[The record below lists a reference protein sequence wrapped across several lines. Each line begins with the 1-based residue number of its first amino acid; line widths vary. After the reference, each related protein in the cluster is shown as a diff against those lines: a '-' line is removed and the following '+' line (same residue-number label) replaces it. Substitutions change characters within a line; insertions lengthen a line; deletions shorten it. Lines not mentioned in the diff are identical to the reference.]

1 MKITLTRQK
10 SGKLSDK
17 RTNSGALYLTQDEI
31 DEMFEL
37 VCDAAT
43 EQELVKARER
53 GCNVFIGYEDESV
66 H

>member
-1 MKITLTRQK
+1 MTEDRLMIAEAVFAGQI
-10 SGKLSDK
+10 GEE
-17 RTNSGALYLTQDEI
+17 YLTQDEI

>member
-1 MKITLTRQK
+1 MTEDRLMVAKAVFEGVI
-10 SGKLSDK
+10 GEEH
-17 RTNSGALYLTQDEI
+17 LTQDEI

-43 EQELVKARER
+43 EQVLEAARDR
-53 GCNVFIGYEDESV
+53 GCNVFIGFEHDLV

>member
-1 MKITLTRQK
+1 MTDDRLMVAEAVFAGLI
-10 SGKLSDK
+10 GEEH
-17 RTNSGALYLTQDEI
+17 LTQNEI

-43 EQELVKARER
+43 EQALDEARQR

>member
-1 MKITLTRQK
+1 MTEDRLMIAEAVFAGQI
-10 SGKLSDK
+10 GEEH
-17 RTNSGALYLTQDEI
+17 LTQNEI

-37 VCDAAT
+37 VCDAAI
-43 EQELVKARER
+43 EQELVKARNR

>member
-1 MKITLTRQK
+1 MTEDRLMVAEAVFAGLI
-10 SGKLSDK
+10 GEEH
-17 RTNSGALYLTQDEI
+17 LTQDEI

-43 EQELVKARER
+43 EQALEEARQR
-53 GCNVFIGYEDESV
+53 GCNVFIGYENEMV

>member
-1 MKITLTRQK
+1 MTEDRLMVAEAVFAGLI
-10 SGKLSDK
+10 GEEH
-17 RTNSGALYLTQDEI
+17 LTQDEI

-43 EQELVKARER
+43 EQVLTEARDR
-53 GCNVFIGYEDESV
+53 GCNVFVGYEEESV